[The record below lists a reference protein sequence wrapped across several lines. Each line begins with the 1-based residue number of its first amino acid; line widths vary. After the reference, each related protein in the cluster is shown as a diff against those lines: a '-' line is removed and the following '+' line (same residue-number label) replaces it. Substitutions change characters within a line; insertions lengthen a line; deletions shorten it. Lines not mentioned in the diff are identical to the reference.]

1 MMNAILYF
9 RATMMLTTS
18 RTVSHE
24 MFVCALHKFQKD
36 SFGQWHHGMAGMA
49 GMAPRF
55 CTSWTIDIIETV
67 RMTRKLTI
75 DP

>member
-1 MMNAILYF
+1 
-9 RATMMLTTS
+9 
-18 RTVSHE
+18 
-24 MFVCALHKFQKD
+24 VCALHKFQKD